1 MEASANMDRT
11 DRVVE
16 THLRLLAEAA
26 SDALERQAATCET
39 MTRMAQLKRL
49 NMRLPWTKR
58 RWS

>member
-1 MEASANMDRT
+1 MDRT